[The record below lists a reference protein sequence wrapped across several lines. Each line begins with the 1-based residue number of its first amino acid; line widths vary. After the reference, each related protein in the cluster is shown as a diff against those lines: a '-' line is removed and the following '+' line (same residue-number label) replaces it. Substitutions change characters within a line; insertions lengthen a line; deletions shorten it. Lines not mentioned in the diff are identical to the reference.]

1 MRQQIVDEAR
11 TWLGVPW
18 RHLGRNRQG
27 IDCVGIGVAVAQA
40 LGITDY
46 DIQTYSRTPSPGLL
60 DGLRKVADEIPITDI
75 LPGDFLVMRDSAYP
89 YHVAFVSEKHG
100 VTHIIHAH
108 ARRRMVVEEP
118 YANEWPGV
126 TVAAFRFKGVK

>member
-27 IDCVGIGVAVAQA
+27 IDCVGLGVVVAQA

-46 DIQTYSRTPSPGLL
+46 DTREYGRTPKPGLL
-60 DGLRKVADEIPITDI
+60 AGLRRVAIEIPIDDI
-75 LPGDFLVMRDSAYP
+75 LPGDFLVMRGTAYP

-100 VTHIIHAH
+100 VRHIIHAH
-108 ARRRMVVEEP
+108 ASRRMVVEEP
-118 YANEWPGV
+118 YIHEWPGL
-126 TVAAFRFKGVK
+126 TVAAFRFKGIE